1 VSCAKVLKSEKRPL
15 HNPAAKPKALCP
27 VATPGCACLP
37 APPAGA
43 ALISCWNGVMQKS

>member
-1 VSCAKVLKSEKRPL
+1 MPTSAVSCAEVLKSEKRPL

-37 APPAGA
+37 ARPA
-43 ALISCWNGVMQKS
+43 QP